1 MKLLLLLILI
11 AAILFY
17 GIIRSGKSRELYQ
30 GKEGDL
36 KR

>member
-1 MKLLLLLILI
+1 MKLFLLLILL

-17 GIIRSGKSRELYQ
+17 GIIRSGKSRELYPR
-30 GKEGDL
+30 KEGDL